1 MNEDHI
7 PFIGKPT
14 SRWHV
19 RSREWTR
26 QPLLVKQLLFATVA
40 AALLL
45 PILYLSHLRHGGEL
59 SVVEDATATYPNE
72 PAVDRPQ
79 AHEIP
84 AFSHHGGVRPEVD
97 DVIEPDDDA
106 SLVTIHVGDPPEEH
120 TPPAQAESPHP
131 VTFALIMWSENS
143 ASEGAILLKV
153 RRFQVICTTDLT
165 SDY

>member
-1 MNEDHI
+1 MSEDHV

-19 RSREWTR
+19 RAREWTR
-26 QPLLVKQLLFATVA
+26 QPLVVKQMLFATMA

-45 PILYLSHLRHGGEL
+45 PILYLSHLRHDGEL
-59 SVVEDATATYPNE
+59 SVVPEMEDLAGTYPNE
-72 PAVDRPQ
+72 PAVGSSQ

-84 AFSHHGGVRPEVD
+84 PFDYHGGVRPEVD
-97 DVIEPDDDA
+97 DVIEPDDDI
-106 SLVTIHVGDPPEEH
+106 SLVPIHVGDPPEEP
-120 TPPAQAESPHP
+120 TPLVQAESPHP

-153 RRFQVICTTDLT
+153 RHF
-165 SDY
+165 